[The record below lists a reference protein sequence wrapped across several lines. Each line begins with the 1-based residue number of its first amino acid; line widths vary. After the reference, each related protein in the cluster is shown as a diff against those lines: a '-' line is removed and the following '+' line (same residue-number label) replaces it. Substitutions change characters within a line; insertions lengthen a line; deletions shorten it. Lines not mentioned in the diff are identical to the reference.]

1 MSYLSD
7 LKRFY
12 PKSYKARIAIQRYN
26 THLEWEGQDPS
37 VITIHETTLNYGGP
51 EEGGWWYES
60 GYPCLTHCVFSKKQ
74 AIREYLIYAE
84 EYEVWDQPDL
94 GLTSTHGKYDINY
107 SNDYAKL
114 YPESKP
120 YCC

>member
-7 LKRFY
+7 LRKFY

-26 THLEWEGQDPS
+26 THLEWEGQDPTT
-37 VITIHETTLNYGGP
+37 ITIHETLLNYGGP

-74 AIREYLIYAE
+74 AIREYLIYSE

-94 GLTSTHGKYDINY
+94 GLTSTHSEYNINY

-114 YPESKP
+114 YPETKP
-120 YCC
+120 YYC